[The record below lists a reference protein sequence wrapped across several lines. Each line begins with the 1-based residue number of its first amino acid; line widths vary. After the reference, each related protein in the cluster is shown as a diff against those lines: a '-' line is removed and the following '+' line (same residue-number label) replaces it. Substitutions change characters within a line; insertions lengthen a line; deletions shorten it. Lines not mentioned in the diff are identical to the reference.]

1 MAAFKA
7 FGDDAKSLEVG
18 GLTIE
23 NGTERIALYGEGEIT
38 RDKAGL
44 ATARKLKAIIDSA
57 LEALEADERLPET
70 IAPPEGLKKVR
81 NPLL

>member
-7 FGDDAKSLEVG
+7 FADDARSVELG

-23 NGTERIALYGEGEIT
+23 NGRERLAVYGEGEIT

-44 ATARKLKAIIDSA
+44 ATARQLKAIIDSA
-57 LEALEADERLPET
+57 VEALEADEALPEKL
-70 IAPPEGLKKVR
+70 APPAELKTVR